1 MIEKSRLELDILK
14 SQYKDAFR
22 PKNWNLSPEAIL
34 LFILGGKL
42 KDGTVIS
49 PKYFGEKALVE
60 VMIATLMSDRA
71 LLLIGVPGTAKTWI
85 ADHITTA
92 LSGDAALLVQG
103 TSGTNEESLRYGWN
117 YAQLLAN
124 GPSETALVKSPIYR
138 AMETG
143 RIARIEELT
152 RIPSEIQDALIS
164 ILSEKTISIP
174 ELNSSIK
181 AERGFN
187 IIATANHLDRG
198 VYELSSALRRRFN
211 IVLLPLPKTK
221 EEEVKIVQHRAAQLE
236 EAFDYKF
243 PDIKQN
249 HIDKLITLF
258 REMRN
263 GQTEDGKQ
271 KFKQSTS
278 TLSPAEAISI
288 VHQAQIQAAMFDH
301 DTISPK
307 HFTQGIIQAIGHS
320 PEEILLLKDYNENIV
335 KKRND
340 WSEWYQSFKS
350 ASLD

>member
-42 KDGTVIS
+42 KDGTIIS

-92 LSGDAALLVQG
+92 LSGDTALLVQG

-243 PDIKQN
+243 P
-249 HIDKLITLF
+249 
-258 REMRN
+258 EMRN